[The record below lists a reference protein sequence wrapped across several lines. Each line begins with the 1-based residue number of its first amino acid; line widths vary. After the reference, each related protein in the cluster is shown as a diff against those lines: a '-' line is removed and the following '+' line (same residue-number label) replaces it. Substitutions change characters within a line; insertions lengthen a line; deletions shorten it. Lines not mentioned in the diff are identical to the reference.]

1 MSDESA
7 FLARLRTVVPTT
19 SLLTADEDVAPYE
32 CDGLTHF
39 RERPLAVVL
48 PQSEGEIVA
57 VMRACGEHGVP
68 LVPRGAGT
76 GISAG
81 ATPVARGILLSTSR
95 MRRLVV
101 DAPSRTARVQP
112 GVTNLSIS
120 KAAEPLGLF
129 YAPDPSSQIACTIGG
144 NVAENSGGVHCL
156 KYGLTTHN
164 ILGVRLVTSDGET
177 LQIGDAA
184 LDRAGVDL
192 LAVVAGSEGLLGIVT
207 EVTVRLLPLPTAT
220 RVLLA
225 FFPTLAGG
233 SEAVSRILARGV
245 IPAGLE
251 MMDNAAI
258 IATEDYVPLDLPR
271 DAGGGLLCEID
282 GTPEEVDDQA
292 RIVEAV
298 LTECGATELRIA
310 HTEAERERVWLARKG
325 AYPAIIRGAHDT
337 YLMDCTIPRRALP
350 RVLARVAELSREYG
364 LYCANVFHAGDG
376 NIHPI
381 LRYDGDVPG
390 EKDRAEAF
398 GAEVLMMCIAE
409 GGTATGEHGV
419 GLDKLEGMCKQFGP
433 SELTAFHGVKRAFDP
448 ARLLNPDKAVPE
460 LHRCAEFG
468 AMHVH
473 KGQDRFA
480 DLPRF

>member
-1 MSDESA
+1 
-7 FLARLRTVVPTT
+7 
-19 SLLTADEDVAPYE
+19 
-32 CDGLTHF
+32 
-39 RERPLAVVL
+39 
-48 PQSEGEIVA
+48 
-57 VMRACGEHGVP
+57 
-68 LVPRGAGT
+68 
-76 GISAG
+76 
-81 ATPVARGILLSTSR
+81 
-95 MRRLVV
+95 
-101 DAPSRTARVQP
+101 
-112 GVTNLSIS
+112 
-120 KAAEPLGLF
+120 
-129 YAPDPSSQIACTIGG
+129 
-144 NVAENSGGVHCL
+144 
-156 KYGLTTHN
+156 
-164 ILGVRLVTSDGET
+164 
-177 LQIGDAA
+177 
-184 LDRAGVDL
+184 
-192 LAVVAGSEGLLGIVT
+192 
-207 EVTVRLLPLPTAT
+207 
-220 RVLLA
+220 VLLA

-292 RIVEAV
+292 RVVEAV

-310 HTEAERERVWLARKG
+310 RTEAERERVWLARKG

-350 RVLARVAELSREYG
+350 KVLARVAELSREYG

-381 LRYDGDVPG
+381 LKYDADVPG

-419 GLDKLEGMCKQFGP
+419 GLDKLKGMCKQFGP

-448 ARLLNPDKAVPE
+448 PRLLNPDKAVPE

>member
-1 MSDESA
+1 MSDDSA
-7 FLARLRTVVPTT
+7 FLRGLRAVVPAT
-19 SLLTADEDVAPYE
+19 SLLTTDEDVAPYE
-32 CDGLTHF
+32 CDGLTQF

-48 PQSEGEIVA
+48 PQSEEEIVA
-57 VMRACGEHGVP
+57 VMRACREHSVP

-101 DAPSRTARVQP
+101 DAPSRTAKVEP

-120 KAAEPLGLF
+120 KTVEPLGLF

-164 ILGVRLVTSDGET
+164 ILGVRLVTSDGEA

-192 LAVVAGSEGLLGIVT
+192 LAVIAGSEGLLGIVT
-207 EVTVRLLPLPTAT
+207 EVTVRLLPLPPAT

-233 SEAVSRILARGV
+233 SEAVSRILSRGV

-282 GTPEEVDDQA
+282 GTPEEVEDQA
-292 RIVEAV
+292 AIVEAV
-298 LTECGATELRIA
+298 LLECGATELRIA
-310 HTEAERERVWLARKG
+310 RTEAERERVWLARKG
-325 AYPAIIRGAHDT
+325 AYPAIVSGAHDT

-350 RVLARVAELSREYG
+350 KVLARVVELSHEYG

-381 LRYDGDVPG
+381 LKYDGDVPG

-419 GLDKLEGMCKQFGP
+419 GLDKLKGMCSQFGP

-448 ARLLNPDKAVPE
+448 ARLLNPNKAIPE

-473 KGQDRFA
+473 KGQDRFP